1 VPSPAQPTPIAQRT
15 TPIIAVLLLA
25 GLAYALSQTM
35 VFPALPSIA
44 EHHHAGDEAASW
56 VLTAFFLSA
65 SVATP
70 IAGKLGD
77 LYGKDRVL
85 PFVLGLLC
93 LGSIMCA
100 LAPSVGWV
108 IAGRAVQGVAGGIFP
123 LSFGIIRD
131 TFPSDRVAGAI
142 GLLSAVF
149 GVGGG
154 IGLPMAG
161 ILVEHAGVPWLF
173 WSGLIIAFPAIVGV
187 SLLVPRSPRVP
198 DAKIDWLGAALLS
211 AGLVALLLGVTEANS
226 WGWGSPKTIG
236 LLVGGLVVLGIW
248 LRVERTV
255 AEPLIDLRLLRLRA
269 VLATNVAT
277 FLIGFAM
284 FAAFA
289 LIPRFVQAPESTGYG
304 FGDSVTTAGLL
315 LLPSALIQLA
325 IGPLAGRLG
334 MRFGFRVTL
343 LLGTGLSVVS
353 FLMLVV
359 RHETPLELLLAGIF
373 LGAGVAFGFASM
385 ANLIVAAVPQ
395 SDVGIATGINTI
407 MRTAGGAFGSAAV
420 TAILAGSIAAD
431 TGLPTEGAYT
441 AAFVSAVVVG
451 LLSVLAAWLVPRQPR
466 GAAVAGAPATATARS

>member
-1 VPSPAQPTPIAQRT
+1 VSSPAQPAPAAQHT

-35 VFPALPSIA
+35 VFPALPVIA

-56 VLTAFFLSA
+56 VLTSFFLSA

-70 IAGKLGD
+70 IFGKLGD

-85 PFVLGLLC
+85 PVVLALLC
-93 LGSIMCA
+93 LGSVMCA
-100 LAPSVGWV
+100 LAPSIGWV

-131 TFPSDRVAGAI
+131 TFPPERVAGAI

-161 ILVEHAGVPWLF
+161 ILAEHAGVPWLF
-173 WSGLIIAFPAIVGV
+173 WSGLIIALPAAVGV
-187 SLLVPRSPRVP
+187 TLLVPRSPRVP
-198 DAKIDWLGAALLS
+198 GAKVDWLGAALLS
-211 AGLVALLLGVTEANS
+211 AGLVLLLLGVTEANT

-236 LLVGGLVVLGIW
+236 LLAAGLVVLAIW
-248 LRVERTV
+248 LQAERTV
-255 AEPLIDLRLLRLRA
+255 SEPLIDLRLLRLRA

-315 LLPSALIQLA
+315 LLPSALIQLL

-334 MRFGFRVTL
+334 ARFGFRATL
-343 LLGTGLSVVS
+343 MTGSLLSVFSYV
-353 FLMLVV
+353 LLVL
-359 RHETPLELLLAGIF
+359 RHETPFELLLAGIF

-395 SDVGIATGINTI
+395 SDVGVATGINTI

-420 TAILAGSIAAD
+420 TAILAGNIAAD
-431 TGLPTEGAYT
+431 TGLPTESGYT
-441 AAFVSAVVVG
+441 AAFVAAVGVG
-451 LLSVLAAWLVPRQPR
+451 LLSVLAASLVPRRPSR
-466 GAAVAGAPATATARS
+466 AAPGVAAAPAAAG

>member
-1 VPSPAQPTPIAQRT
+1 VQPAPIVQRT
-15 TPIIAVLLLA
+15 NPIIAVLLVA

-44 EHHHAGDEAASW
+44 EHHGAGTEAASW

-70 IAGKLGD
+70 IFGKLGD

-85 PFVLGLLC
+85 PVVLALLC
-93 LGSIMCA
+93 LGSLMCA
-100 LAPSVGWV
+100 LAPSIEWV
-108 IAGRAVQGVAGGIFP
+108 IAGRAVAGVAGGIFP

-131 TFPSDRVAGAI
+131 TFPRERVAGAI

-154 IGLPMAG
+154 IGLPMSGVLA
-161 ILVEHAGVPWLF
+161 EHAGVPWLF
-173 WSGLIIAFPAIVGV
+173 WSGLLIALPATVGV
-187 SLLVPRSPRVP
+187 VLLVPRSPRVP
-198 DAKIDWLGAALLS
+198 DAKIDWLGAGLLS
-211 AGLVALLLGVTEANS
+211 AALVLLLIGVTEANS

-236 LLVGGLVVLGIW
+236 LLVAGLVVLGIW
-248 LRVERTV
+248 LQVERRV
-255 AEPLIDLRLLRLRA
+255 SEPLIDLRLLRMRP

-304 FGDSVTTAGLL
+304 FGDTVTTAGLI

-325 IGPLAGRLG
+325 VGPLAGRLG
-334 MRFGFRVTL
+334 ERLGFRVTL
-343 LLGTGLSVVS
+343 LTGCLLSVVS
-353 FLMLVV
+353 YVLLVFW
-359 RHETPLELLLAGIF
+359 HDSGFQLLVAGLF
-373 LGAGVAFGFASM
+373 LGSGVAFGFSSM
-385 ANLIVAAVPQ
+385 ANLIVIAVPQ

-431 TGLPTEGAYT
+431 TGLPTESAYT
-441 AAFVSAVVVG
+441 TAFVAAVVVG
-451 LLSVLAAWLVPRQPR
+451 LASVLAAWLVPGKPSASGRTAR
-466 GAAVAGAPATATARS
+466 APATAGSSRAP